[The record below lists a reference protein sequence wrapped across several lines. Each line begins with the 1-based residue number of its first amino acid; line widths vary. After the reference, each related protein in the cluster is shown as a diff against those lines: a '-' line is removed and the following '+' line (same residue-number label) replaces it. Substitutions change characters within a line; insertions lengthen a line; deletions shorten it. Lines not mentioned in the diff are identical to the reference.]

1 MTVIVAV
8 AVLAG
13 LLGSDS
19 ILAQDNL
26 SPRWKFLWNRNNNGL
41 VDVTAILPHQF
52 TIKRRN
58 GQEFIC
64 CFRMQDGEKA
74 AFSDM
79 KVGDWIIVGGAKNKE
94 GDLIAKI
101 VVYLPK
107 NFQSRCGRITNV
119 DTSGEPFTFVE
130 RNGEE
135 ESFTVD
141 EITVY

>member
-1 MTVIVAV
+1 
-8 AVLAG
+8 
-13 LLGSDS
+13 
-19 ILAQDNL
+19 
-26 SPRWKFLWNRNNNGL
+26 
-41 VDVTAILPHQF
+41 
-52 TIKRRN
+52 
-58 GQEFIC
+58 
-64 CFRMQDGEKA
+64 MQDGEKA

-119 DTSGEPFTFVE
+119 DTSGEPFTLVE
-130 RNGEE
+130 RNSEE
-135 ESFTVD
+135 LSFTVD